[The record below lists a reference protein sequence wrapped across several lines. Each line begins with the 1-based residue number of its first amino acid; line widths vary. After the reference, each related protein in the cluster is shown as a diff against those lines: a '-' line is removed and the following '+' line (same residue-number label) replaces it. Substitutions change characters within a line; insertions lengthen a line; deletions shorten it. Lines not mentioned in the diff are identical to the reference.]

1 MARSKEV
8 FVQAKQLQ
16 GRPVCITLHS
26 GETYVGYIT
35 DASSSGLTLA
45 NAGALSHSL
54 TGKQGSHASGNRRSS
69 RRRNISRERSAPY
82 RLHKS
87 SVRSRPRKPDVQV
100 SALMPMLGSLFG
112 GLGGGGGSVAASAE
126 AAGAAG
132 ASGGATAGG
141 FGGMLSGG
149 MQLFGMFQRFYP
161 VFKMGY
167 GMVKSIRPFLGAIQG
182 LMAPA

>member
-35 DASSSGLTLA
+35 DAGSSGLTLA

-82 RLHKS
+82 RVHKS
-87 SVRSRPRKPDVQV
+87 SVRSRSRKPDAQI
-100 SALMPMLGSLFG
+100 SALLPMLGSLFG
-112 GLGGGGGSVAASAE
+112 GLGGGLGGASTE
-126 AAGAAG
+126 

-149 MQLFGMFQRFYP
+149 MELFGMFRRFYP
-161 VFKMGY
+161 VIKMGY
-167 GMVKSIRPFLGAIQG
+167 GMVRSIQPFLGAVQG
-182 LMAPA
+182 LMSPA